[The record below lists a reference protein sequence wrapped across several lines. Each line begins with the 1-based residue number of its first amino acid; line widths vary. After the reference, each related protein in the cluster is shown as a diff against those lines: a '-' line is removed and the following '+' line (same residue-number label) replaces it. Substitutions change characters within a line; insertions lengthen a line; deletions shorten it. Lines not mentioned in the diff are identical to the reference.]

1 MVNHPTASFKLTSSV
16 KTFMGGPP
24 LSASSYEQ
32 RGGGWRFGG
41 KVKWRDG
48 IKGGWGNREQ
58 GRQNET
64 TTRRKREEKHCERE
78 PSGQLEY
85 SDSQPTYG
93 HHGRAVWLVPVSVS
107 QLFLLHNGTITP
119 LLPGTE
125 RGQLSG
131 YDFGDLESNVGCMCV
146 WVLI

>member
-1 MVNHPTASFKLTSSV
+1 MVNHPTTPLKLTSSV

-24 LSASSYEQ
+24 LSAFSYEP
-32 RGGGWRFGG
+32 RGGGWRYGS

-64 TTRRKREEKHCERE
+64 TTTETRRKREEKQCERE

-85 SDSQPTYG
+85 SDPSLPMGIT
-93 HHGRAVWLVPVSVS
+93 GRAVWLVPVSMS
-107 QLFLLHNGTITP
+107 QLFLLQNGTITP

-131 YDFGDLESNVGCMCV
+131 YDFGDLESNVG
-146 WVLI
+146 